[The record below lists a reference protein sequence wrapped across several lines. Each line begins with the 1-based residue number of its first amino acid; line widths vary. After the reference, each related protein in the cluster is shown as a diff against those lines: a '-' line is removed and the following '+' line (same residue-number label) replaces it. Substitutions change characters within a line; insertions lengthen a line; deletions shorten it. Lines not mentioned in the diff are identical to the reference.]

1 VNLNDF
7 EVDCPVNSGV
17 SRLVNMEPQIMRK
30 SYRSGAIGALMDEY
44 ERAASELAR
53 LVEQITDDDYVRIV
67 DSQTKDEDCRSAQT
81 IMSHVVR
88 AGYGYADYIRE
99 QLSIASTR
107 PPAKILT
114 RQESLEQLVAMLRYT
129 IETLEGRWEMSAEE
143 ISGIVI
149 NTRWGA
155 VYDAEGLLEHAIVHL
170 LRHRRQ
176 LEKFIWQGKITVP
189 AGV

>member
-1 VNLNDF
+1 
-7 EVDCPVNSGV
+7 
-17 SRLVNMEPQIMRK
+17 MESQIMRK

-44 ERAASELAR
+44 ERAAAELAR
-53 LVEQITDDDYVRIV
+53 LVEQIPDDDFERVV
-67 DSQTKDEDCRSAQT
+67 DSQTKDESCRSAQT

-107 PPAKILT
+107 PQPKLLS
-114 RQESLEQLVAMLRYT
+114 RRESLEQLEAVLQYT
-129 IETLEGRWEMSAEE
+129 IETLEGKWEMSEEE
-143 ISGIVI
+143 ISGMVI
-149 NTRWGA
+149 RSRWGP

-176 LEKFIWQGKITVP
+176 IEKFIWQGKITVTP
-189 AGV
+189 GV

>member
-1 VNLNDF
+1 
-7 EVDCPVNSGV
+7 
-17 SRLVNMEPQIMRK
+17 MRK
-30 SYRSGAIGALMDEY
+30 SYRNGAIGALMDEY

-53 LVEQITDDDYVRIV
+53 LVEQIPDDDFTLIV
-67 DSQTKDEDCRSAQT
+67 DSQTEDEDCRSVQT

-107 PPAKILT
+107 PQPKLLS
-114 RQESLEQLVAMLRYT
+114 RQESLEQLEAALRYT

-149 NTRWGA
+149 NSRWGA
-155 VYDAEGLLEHAIVHL
+155 VYDIEGLLEHAIVHL

-176 LEKFIWQGKITVP
+176 IEKFIWQGKITVTD
-189 AGV
+189 GV

>member
-1 VNLNDF
+1 
-7 EVDCPVNSGV
+7 
-17 SRLVNMEPQIMRK
+17 MRK

-44 ERAASELAR
+44 ERAAAELTR
-53 LVEQITDDDYVRIV
+53 LVEQIPDDDFERVV
-67 DSQTKDEDCRSAQT
+67 DSQTQDEDCRSVQT

-107 PPAKILT
+107 PQPGLLS
-114 RQESLEQLVAMLRYT
+114 RRESLEQLEAALRYT
-129 IETLEGRWEMSAEE
+129 IQTLEGRWEMSAEE
-143 ISGIVI
+143 ISGLVI
-149 NTRWGA
+149 KTRWGA

-176 LEKFIWQGKITVP
+176 IEKFIWLGKISVP
-189 AGV
+189 RVA